1 MSSYNDVMRFLND
14 VDANLSG
21 VDKKMKGG
29 STEPYSTYETF
40 LNNIFGYTKYVFE
53 NDEKNKKDLE
63 NSINLLNQCRK
74 HKEEICNA
82 DDEIDN
88 ETNMTM
94 ITNNDIEENIEEKK
108 YTGVLLL
115 KGDELE

>member
-21 VDKKMKGG
+21 VGKKMKGG

-40 LNNIFGYTKYVFE
+40 LNKIFGYTKYVFE
-53 NDEKNKKDLE
+53 NDEKNKKDLA
-63 NSINLLNQCRK
+63 NSIDLLAKCLK

-82 DDEIDN
+82 DDDMDHENNMNIT
-88 ETNMTM
+88 TNK
-94 ITNNDIEENIEEKK
+94 DIEENTEEKK
-108 YTGVLLL
+108 ETGVLLL
-115 KGDELE
+115 KGEELE